1 MINRTDTAEELRDE
15 LSPAVRTR
23 RRGNWLGLPS
33 IRLTTLLPLTL
44 SAVVFVV
51 TLSISWVTADLANRQ
66 NIRLMADKGQVF
78 LDASAGHFVNINS
91 LSTAAFTEALAAAL
105 SFKTVLNEEALA
117 VAWHNADGV
126 NVLSVP
132 DSVAG
137 ELQADLVAALET
149 GRGSPFT
156 VLDDARGVLTSV
168 YGEDGSRFAI
178 TGIFD
183 TSELAAA
190 NEAFHQAALGLSL
203 LVALAIAGASYL
215 LARAAIS
222 PLIAFANRLAE
233 GGTAGAHVRDGQ
245 YLSSEI
251 LELETILALR
261 REDEETR
268 AGMAQRLAQLERDQ
282 ILARLAATLAHEV
295 RNPLAGIRNA
305 FSTLRRFGDDKS
317 VRQETLDIIETGLDS
332 LQRLTDVTLSTYRR
346 KPGLGVISATD
357 IKDLALIVS
366 PQVKDK
372 SLNLQW
378 DIPPDLSIVAD
389 ADAVRQML
397 VNLLLNACKASP
409 EGETVSVSA
418 LSDSRGVDVVISDAG
433 PGLSEGVLL
442 HLRAGQA
449 ASVSETRDLGLWV
462 VYSLAD
468 ELGASVSIEGRADAG
483 TTVTVHFPHF
493 DEKETDKAGNHD

>member
-1 MINRTDTAEELRDE
+1 MLNRTDTADELRDE
-15 LSPAVRTR
+15 PSPALRAR
-23 RRGNWLGLPS
+23 RRGHWLGLPP

-66 NIRLMADKGQVF
+66 NTRLLAEKAQVF

-91 LSTAAFTEALAAAL
+91 LSTEAFTEALSAAL

-117 VAWHNADGV
+117 VAWYNADGA

-132 DSVAG
+132 ASVAG
-137 ELQADLVAALET
+137 ELYSDLMVALET

-156 VLDDARGVLTSV
+156 VLDDERGVLTSV
-168 YGEDGSRFAI
+168 YGEDESRFSI

-190 NEAFHQAALGLSL
+190 NDAVHQAALGLSL

-233 GGTAGAHVRDGQ
+233 GGTGGAHVLGGQ

-251 LELETILALR
+251 LEIETILALR
-261 REDEETR
+261 RENDETR
-268 AGMAQRLAQLERDQ
+268 ASMARRLAQLERDQ

-357 IKDLALIVS
+357 IKDIALIVS

-372 SLNLQW
+372 KLNLQW
-378 DIPPDLSIVAD
+378 EIPPGLSIIAD

-418 LSDSRGVDVVISDAG
+418 LSDGRGVSVIISDAG
-433 PGLSEGVLL
+433 PGLSDGVLL

-449 ASVSETRDLGLWV
+449 ASMSETRDLGLWV

-468 ELGASVSIEGRADAG
+468 EMGASVSIEGRADAG
-483 TTVTVHFPHF
+483 TTVTVLFPHI
-493 DEKETDKAGNHD
+493 DEDGMDKSDHHD